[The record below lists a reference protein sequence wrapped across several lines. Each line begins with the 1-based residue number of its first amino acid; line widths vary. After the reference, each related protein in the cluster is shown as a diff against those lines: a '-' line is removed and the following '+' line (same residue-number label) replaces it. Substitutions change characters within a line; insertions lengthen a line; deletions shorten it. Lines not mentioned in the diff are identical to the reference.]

1 MADLDLIPVRYKER
15 RNAGIWFFRMV
26 CGYGLIFVLL
36 AGTQVYLK
44 RAIADSDREIAVLNS
59 EQAQI
64 QAAATQKASLESR
77 VQRLEQHVEVL
88 DGLRGGI
95 SSKKMFEIVDA
106 ALDERVWFRRWDFR
120 RAGEIVDEERK
131 GVETGY
137 FIVLPKE
144 NPDDPPR
151 AWRLETHMEIVAE
164 AENHSA
170 LSRFVRRL
178 SQRPE
183 IETARIL
190 NTQTRADG
198 DGARVDFELAIVVR
212 SRP

>member
-1 MADLDLIPVRYKER
+1 MADLDLVPVRYHER
-15 RNAGIWFFRMV
+15 RRARTWFFRMV
-26 CGYGLIFVLL
+26 CGYGLVFLCLI
-36 AGTQVYLK
+36 GTQIFLK
-44 RAIADSDREIAVLNS
+44 RAIADSDREIAALQT
-59 EQAQI
+59 EQARIQI
-64 QAAATQKASLESR
+64 ETAEKAALESD
-77 VQRLEQHVEVL
+77 VQRLEQHLEVL

-95 SSKKMFEIVDA
+95 SSKTMFEVVDA

-120 RAGEIVDEERK
+120 RAGQIVEDEAR

-144 NPDDPPR
+144 SPDDPPR
-151 AWRLETHMEIVAE
+151 SWRLETHMEIVAE

-178 SQRPE
+178 AQRPE

-198 DGARVDFELAIVVR
+198 AGARVDFELAIVVR
-212 SRP
+212 TQP